1 MSSIF
6 DGQRI
11 TDNGHRILITGANG
25 QLGLTLQDVFAGNE
39 LILTDR
45 SELDI
50 SDTQAVEN
58 FVEAKKPEV
67 IINAAAYTAVD
78 QAEIDKELARKIN
91 VDGAKN
97 LARAAKKAGAIFFH
111 VSTDFVFDGKKPN
124 PYVESDEANPLS
136 YYGQTKLDSEVA
148 VEKIGGK
155 YFILRTSWLYSPF
168 GKNFVKTIAKLG
180 LEKDELKIVSDQIG
194 CPTYAYDLAI
204 AMKQLLVISSQLSVT
219 QDGSDGQRTTGNG
232 QLFGLYHFA
241 GDGECS
247 WFDFAE
253 EIVKLSGGKAKVQPQ
268 TSFEYAAGRGETL
281 TAERPKYSPLN
292 CDKIMKLGTRTAPW
306 QESLAKCIE
315 ILKQNNE
322 L

>member
-1 MSSIF
+1 MK
-6 DGQRI
+6 
-11 TDNGHRILITGANG
+11 ILITGANG

-50 SDTQAVEN
+50 TNAQAVEN

-67 IINAAAYTAVD
+67 IIDAAAYTAVD

-97 LARAAKKAGAIFFH
+97 LARAAKKADAIFFH
-111 VSTDFVFDGKKPN
+111 VSTDFVFDGKKSK

-136 YYGQTKLDSEVA
+136 YYGQTKLESEIA
-148 VEKIGGK
+148 VSKIGGK
-155 YFILRTSWLYSPF
+155 YFILRTAWLYSPF
-168 GKNFVKTIAKLG
+168 GKNFVKTIMKLG

-194 CPTYAYDLAI
+194 CPTYAYDLAM
-204 AMKQLLVISSQLSVT
+204 AMKQLVDLASSNTAIEQLNNKS
-219 QDGSDGQRTTGNG
+219 
-232 QLFGLYHFA
+232 LFGLYHFA

-247 WFDFAE
+247 WFEFAQ
-253 EIVKLSGGKAKVQPQ
+253 EIVRLSGGKAKVLPQ

-292 CDKIMKLGTRTAPW
+292 CDKIRKLGIKIATW
-306 QESLAKCIE
+306 QESLVKCIE